1 MSLDVSDSNIH
12 QVINDLQV
20 IVWRLEDLKRP
31 ELTRPELL
39 GEVDRLLQI
48 ILDAGK
54 LLRETRKELQL
65 PKTMGHF
72 S

>member
-1 MSLDVSDSNIH
+1 MSLDVSDSKIH
-12 QVINDLQV
+12 RVINALQV
-20 IVWRLEDLKRP
+20 IVWPLEDPKRA

-54 LLRETRKELQL
+54 LLRETTKELQL

-72 S
+72 P